1 MTYNLHHIL
10 MDIQPHTI
18 THEHFKLLIKE
29 WLDTHREEYCA
40 FAEELNKRD
49 RTGFQQIFL
58 YAQSIA
64 PAYADAVKSRMA
76 DNRDEG
82 FDELEKLLEDADIG
96 MTILRDFQSENPNSI
111 APAML
116 AWLYFGNS
124 WELMVSYNEEIIQNK
139 DSGFFNRLMARA
151 MIYFIIRRSIRN
163 EHRTKEDWEQF
174 RKIQKSM
181 GSVVPVTDS
190 AIVEID
196 EEEPVATA
204 DGIKPETT
212 DEKKEPKKRGR
223 KKVRET
229 LDNLIPDNTDRI
241 KGKIS
246 EFLKLRSSGND
257 LAMLYIYLHEDSHI
271 RSCDISTFH
280 DALSE
285 HYPDHKLVGLR
296 GVQKAH
302 QQLTTPM
309 MGGKRMID
317 MGQDKKSLEN
327 IRLHF
332 AA

>member
-1 MTYNLHHIL
+1 MKIE
-10 MDIQPHTI
+10 PRTI
-18 THEHFKLLIKE
+18 KHEKFKEMVKQ
-29 WLDTHREEYCA
+29 WLDSHREEYCV
-40 FAEELNKRD
+40 FVDEVSKRD
-49 RTGFQQIFL
+49 RTGFQRIFQ
-58 YAQSIA
+58 YAQFAVPGFAGAVMTKLSEKEPKDLGSI
-64 PAYADAVKSRMA
+64 
-76 DNRDEG
+76 
-82 FDELEKLLEDADIG
+82 EKFLNDADIAS
-96 MTILRDFQSENPNSI
+96 TLVSELQSQEPDSI
-111 APAML
+111 VPAML
-116 AWLYFGNS
+116 AWMYFGNS
-124 WELMVSYNEEIIQNK
+124 WEMMVSYNEELIQDK
-139 DSGFFNRLMARA
+139 DSSFVDRIKARFVIFVTIK
-151 MIYFIIRRSIRN
+151 MSIAN
-163 EHRTKEDWEQF
+163 GHRTKEDWQEF

-190 AIVEID
+190 AIAEID
-196 EEEPVATA
+196 EEESVATA
-204 DGIKPETT
+204 DGIKSETT
-212 DEKKEPKKRGR
+212 DEKKEQRKRGR
-223 KKVRET
+223 KKVRES

-285 HYPDHKLVGLR
+285 YYPEHKLVGLR

-309 MGGKRMID
+309 MGGRRMID

>member
-1 MTYNLHHIL
+1 MKIE
-10 MDIQPHTI
+10 PRTI
-18 THEHFKLLIKE
+18 KHEKFKEMVKE
-29 WLDTHREEYCA
+29 WLDTHREEYCS
-40 FAEELNKRD
+40 FAEEVSKRD
-49 RTGFQQIFL
+49 RSGFQQIFQ
-58 YAQSIA
+58 YAQFAAPGFAGAVMAKMSEKDPKDLDSI
-64 PAYADAVKSRMA
+64 
-76 DNRDEG
+76 EH
-82 FDELEKLLEDADIG
+82 F
-96 MTILRDFQSENPNSI
+96 LRNANIASTLVDDFQSQNPDSI
-111 APAML
+111 VPAML

-124 WELMVSYNEEIIQNK
+124 WEMMVAYNEEMVQDKETSFVDRIK
-139 DSGFFNRLMARA
+139 ARF
-151 MIYFIIRRSIRN
+151 MIFVTIKMSIAN
-163 EHRTKEDWEQF
+163 GHRTKKDWREF

-181 GSVVPVTDS
+181 GSAVPVTDS
-190 AIVEID
+190 AIAEFD
-196 EEEPVATA
+196 AEESAATA
-204 DGIKPETT
+204 HSTDAETT
-212 DEKKEPKKRGR
+212 DEKKEPMKRGR

-285 HYPDHKLVGLR
+285 HYPEYKFVGLR

-317 MGQDKKSLEN
+317 MGQDKKNLDN
-327 IRLHF
+327 IRNHF
-332 AA
+332 EAA

>member
-1 MTYNLHHIL
+1 MKIE
-10 MDIQPHTI
+10 PRTI
-18 THEHFKLLIKE
+18 KHEKFKEMVKE

-40 FAEELNKRD
+40 FAEEVSKRD
-49 RTGFQQIFL
+49 RSGFQQIFQ
-58 YAQSIA
+58 YAQFAAPGYANAVMVKMSEKNPKDLDSI
-64 PAYADAVKSRMA
+64 
-76 DNRDEG
+76 
-82 FDELEKLLEDADIG
+82 EKFLKDADIAS
-96 MTILRDFQSENPNSI
+96 TLVNEFQSQEPDSI
-111 APAML
+111 VPAML
-116 AWLYFGNS
+116 AWMYFGNS
-124 WELMVSYNEEIIQNK
+124 WEMMVAYNEELIQDK
-139 DSGFFNRLMARA
+139 DSSFVDRIKARFVIFA
-151 MIYFIIRRSIRN
+151 TIKMSIVN
-163 EHRTKEDWEQF
+163 GHRTKEDWQEF

-190 AIVEID
+190 AIAEFDKVES
-196 EEEPVATA
+196 VATEDNA
-204 DGIKPETT
+204 DMEVAN
-212 DEKKEPKKRGR
+212 EKKEQRKRGR

-285 HYPDHKLVGLR
+285 HYPDHKFVGLR

-317 MGQDKKSLEN
+317 MGQDKKNLDN
-327 IRLHF
+327 IRIHF
-332 AA
+332 EAA

>member
-1 MTYNLHHIL
+1 MKIE
-10 MDIQPHTI
+10 PRTI
-18 THEHFKLLIKE
+18 THEQFKSLIKE

-40 FAEELNKRD
+40 FAEEVSKRD
-49 RTGFQQIFL
+49 RSGFQQIFL

-64 PAYADAVKSRMA
+64 PAYANAVKSRMA

-82 FDELEKLLEDADIG
+82 FDDLEKLLEDADIG
-96 MTILRDFQSENPNSI
+96 RTILRDFQSENPDTI

-124 WELMVSYNEEIIQNK
+124 WELMVSYNEEIIQDK
-139 DSGFFNRLMARA
+139 ESGFFNRLMARA
-151 MIYFIIRRSIRN
+151 MIYFIIRRSIQN
-163 EHRTKEDWEQF
+163 EHRTRQDWDNF

-190 AIVEID
+190 AIAEFD
-196 EEEPVATA
+196 EEESPATA
-204 DGIKPETT
+204 DCTDAEMI
-212 DEKKEPKKRGR
+212 DEKKEPRKRGR

-285 HYPDHKLVGLR
+285 HYPEHKFVGLR

-317 MGQDKKSLEN
+317 MGQDKKNLDN
-327 IRLHF
+327 IRNHF
-332 AA
+332 EAA

>member
-1 MTYNLHHIL
+1 

-18 THEHFKLLIKE
+18 THEQFKSLIKE

-49 RTGFQQIFL
+49 RSGFQQIFL

-76 DNRDEG
+76 DNREEG

-96 MTILRDFQSENPNSI
+96 MTILKDFQSENPASI

-151 MIYFIIRRSIRN
+151 MIYFIIRRSIKN
-163 EHRTKEDWEQF
+163 ELRTKEDWQEF

-181 GSVVPVTDS
+181 GSVVPVSDS
-190 AIVEID
+190 AIAEID
-196 EEEPVATA
+196 DEESANMTDNTDA
-204 DGIKPETT
+204 ETS
-212 DEKKEPKKRGR
+212 DEKKEQKKRGR
-223 KKVRET
+223 KKVRES

-257 LAMLYIYLHEDSHI
+257 LAMLYIFLHEDSHI

-285 HYPDHKLVGLR
+285 HYPEHKLVGLR

>member
-1 MTYNLHHIL
+1 MNIE
-10 MDIQPHTI
+10 PHSI
-18 THEHFKLLIKE
+18 THEHFKSLIKE
-29 WLDTHREEYCA
+29 WLDTHREEYYA

-49 RTGFQQIFL
+49 RSGFQQIFL

-64 PAYADAVKSRMA
+64 PAYASAVKSRMA
-76 DNRDEG
+76 DNREEG

-96 MTILRDFQSENPNSI
+96 MTILRDFQSENPDSI
-111 APAML
+111 VPAML

-151 MIYFIIRRSIRN
+151 MIYFIIRRSIKN
-163 EHRTKEDWEQF
+163 ELRTKEDWQAF

-190 AIVEID
+190 AIAEID
-196 EEEPVATA
+196 EDESVATA
-204 DGIKPETT
+204 DGIKSEST
-212 DEKKEPKKRGR
+212 DEKKEQRKRGR

-229 LDNLIPDNTDRI
+229 LDNLIPGDTDRI
-241 KGKIS
+241 KGKIT

-285 HYPDHKLVGLR
+285 HYPEHKLVGLR
-296 GVQKAH
+296 GMQKAH